1 MLPMLCVVASYTF
14 CSYSDKYFISKAK
27 MSSNTFT
34 FFLSLSMLIFMGM
47 YLPFDFYFYPN
58 VETIVLIGV
67 FTICKIL
74 EFKLTAFTL
83 TELSAFELKAWLGLG
98 VFISYLYDVIFNG
111 VSFSII
117 SLTFIA
123 MTITGLFLIA
133 KDGSKKIDYK
143 KISLGLVG
151 VVFAKSGYG
160 IVIHRLKDTCS
171 STLAMC
177 IAFALICFGMLFFY
191 NPVQEFKKRPKDIAK
206 LSAVRVV
213 NTIGSLIE
221 NYVAQISVISYSL
234 IQPLILIVMFLI
246 NILKHEKTSPRGI
259 IGGIICITGIISL
272 QLTRNI

>member
-1 MLPMLCVVASYTF
+1 MLSMLCVVVSYTF

-47 YLPFDFYFYPN
+47 YLPLDFYIYPT
-58 VETIVLIGV
+58 VETIVLLGL
-67 FTICKIL
+67 FTLCKIL
-74 EFKLTAFTL
+74 EFKLTAYTL

-98 VFISYLYDVIFNG
+98 VFISYFYDVMFNG
-111 VSFSII
+111 VSFSMI
-117 SLTFIA
+117 SVTFIA
-123 MTITGLFLIA
+123 MTVIGLFLITI
-133 KDGSKKIDYK
+133 DGSKKINYK

-177 IAFALICFGMLFFY
+177 IAFFLICLGMLTFY
-191 NPVQEFKKRPKDIAK
+191 NPIAEFKRQPKDIAK
-206 LSAVRVV
+206 LSAVRIV

-221 NYVAQISVISYSL
+221 NYVAQMSVISYSL
-234 IQPLILIVMFLI
+234 IQPLILILMFII
-246 NILKHEKTSPRGI
+246 NIVKHEKTSYKGI
-259 IGGIICITGIISL
+259 IGGIVCIIGIISL
-272 QLTRNI
+272 QLSRNS